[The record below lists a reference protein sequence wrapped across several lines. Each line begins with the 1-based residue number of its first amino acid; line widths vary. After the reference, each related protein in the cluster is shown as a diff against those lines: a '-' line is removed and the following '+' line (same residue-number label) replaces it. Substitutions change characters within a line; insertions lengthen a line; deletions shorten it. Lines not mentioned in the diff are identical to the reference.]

1 MSEATAI
8 FTPASPANVATRPPT
23 AKTRRLRIV
32 TCVAL
37 AGALLANASP
47 AAAADIRLLSAAAV
61 QSVLGQIAGE
71 FQRTSGHRLV
81 ISYAT
86 MGAITQRI
94 LDGES
99 ADLVIGSGQS
109 ISRLIRESRIEAVQF
124 VCKTGVGLVVEPGT
138 PKPPMTSVDD
148 FRRALIAAKVI
159 VYANPAG
166 GGAAGIHVAG
176 VIDKLGLTEQL
187 KPKTK
192 FGAGGDVTEVTLA
205 QGQGA
210 LGITQISE
218 IVGKSTA
225 DYVGPLP
232 GELQNYTDVV
242 AAIPVGAQA
251 PEAVRA
257 FLVFLQ
263 SPTAIAAIKARGM
276 EID

>member
-1 MSEATAI
+1 MTSR
-8 FTPASPANVATRPPT
+8 TRG
-23 AKTRRLRIV
+23 RHIGVRIAV
-32 TCVAL
+32 SSAL
-37 AGALLANASP
+37 AAALLANACP
-47 AAAADIRLLSAAAV
+47 AAAADVRLLSAAAM
-61 QSVLGQIAGE
+61 QSVFKQISGD

-109 ISRLIRESRIEAVQF
+109 ISRLIKESRIEAVQF
-124 VCKTGVGLVVEPGT
+124 VCKTGVGLVAEPGT
-138 PKPPMTSVDD
+138 PKLPITSVED

-159 VYANPAG
+159 VYADPAG
-166 GGAAGIHVAG
+166 GGAAGIHVAS
-176 VIDKLGLTEQL
+176 VIEKLALTEQL

-205 QGQGA
+205 QGHGA

-218 IVGKSTA
+218 IVGKSGA

-232 GELQNYTDVV
+232 DELQNYTDVV

-251 PEAVRA
+251 LEAVRA

-263 SPTAIAAIKARGM
+263 SPTAIAAIKGKGM